1 MKSIRRRLT
10 RELLLVALVLLGGGW
25 VAFFLAARTELI
37 EQFDATLRARALTLT
52 TLAVREGGH
61 LRLEAADR
69 LGRDFS
75 LARPRD
81 FFEIWDAGG
90 APALRSDSLEGAD
103 FHPPA
108 SSSNRGVIWDLELPR
123 GRGGRALAVYFQPRI
138 EGERTGPA
146 GDGGRALLAVA
157 GTREGLDE
165 ALTELQ
171 AIAAAGGILLLAA
184 ILWGVPRVLRRGLRP
199 LDDLA
204 RQVSGIGADSL
215 ALRVDVA
222 GLPAE
227 LRPIAGRLN
236 ELLARLEAS
245 FERERRFSADLAHEL
260 RTPIAE
266 LRSLAECALKW
277 PDAREPS
284 TDRDV
289 LASARHM
296 EMLVTQLLALA
307 RGEQGQVQARL
318 VKSRLDEAVRE
329 AWAPFAA
336 RASARSLQLGLE
348 LPPVSAAVDP
358 FILRSIL
365 NNLFD
370 NAVDYTPAGG
380 DIRVSVEAAA
390 GNGARLR
397 LANTVDAFE
406 VADLPLL
413 FDRFW
418 RKEAAR
424 SGQQHLGLGLPL
436 ARTYAL
442 AMGWSLSAALEPAP
456 SRLVFTLENSR

>member
-10 RELLLVALVLLGGGW
+10 RELLAVSLVLLVGGW
-25 VAFFLAARTELI
+25 VAFFFAARKELF
-37 EQFDATLRARALTLT
+37 EQLDATLRARALTLT
-52 TLAVREGGH
+52 TLTVWERGS

-69 LGRDFS
+69 LGREFG

-81 FFEIWDAGG
+81 FFEVWDADGR
-90 APALRSDSLEGAD
+90 PLLRSESLAGAD
-103 FHPPA
+103 LAPPPA
-108 SSSNRGVIWDLELPR
+108 AAGRRVSWNVNLPP
-123 GRGGRALAVYFQPRI
+123 GRRVRAMALYFQPRQ
-138 EGERTGPA
+138 EADGRTALPPA
-146 GDGGRALLAVA
+146 AEVRLAVA
-157 GTREGLDE
+157 TTRQELDE
-165 ALTELQ
+165 ALAELLT
-171 AIAAAGGILLLAA
+171 IAGLGGILLVGVV
-184 ILWGVPRVLRRGLRP
+184 LWGVPRVLRRGLRP
-199 LDDLA
+199 LDA
-204 RQVSGIGADSL
+204 MAERVAGIEVDSL
-215 ALRVDVA
+215 ARRLEVSD
-222 GLPAE
+222 LPQE
-227 LRPIAGRLN
+227 LRPIAARLN

-277 PDAREPS
+277 PEAREPS

-296 EMLVTQLLALA
+296 ETLVTQLLALA

-318 VKSRLDEAVRE
+318 VKSQLDEGVRE

-336 RASARSLQLGLE
+336 RASARSLQLYLE
-348 LPPVSAAVDP
+348 LAPVAAVVDP

-380 DIRVSVEAAA
+380 EIRVSLETV
-390 GNGARLR
+390 GTGARLR
-397 LANTVDAFE
+397 LANAVDGFE
-406 VADLPLL
+406 AADLPLL